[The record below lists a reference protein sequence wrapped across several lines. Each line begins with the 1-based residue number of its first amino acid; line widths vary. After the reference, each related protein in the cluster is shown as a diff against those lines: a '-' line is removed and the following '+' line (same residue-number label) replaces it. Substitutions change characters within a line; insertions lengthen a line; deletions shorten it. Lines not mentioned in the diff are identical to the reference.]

1 MKTLRI
7 NGAEPGIL
15 LRNAVTCTRHLR
27 DVIGMR
33 LNVAKGITD
42 DILDGIAR
50 DVEVPDAYAD
60 IHAKTLWLLG
70 AQVEIVDPFQL
81 AAQSA

>member
-15 LRNAVTCTRHLR
+15 KVHHTRYLR
-27 DVIGMR
+27 DVVGMR

-60 IHAKTLWLLG
+60 IHAKTLRLLG
-70 AQVEIVDPFQL
+70 AQVEILSPLQL